1 MLASL
6 AFAIACV
13 VAGVIMMSRPVT
25 RDTPLPAAT
34 AAHATASTRIADA
47 SQLATPPAELSPAA
61 APVAASAPTSAVP
74 QNAAPAKAPGK
85 AARSGQGGGSA
96 KEPLRDPMARE
107 MLAYVGADPEAEEY
121 WFAAI
126 NDPDLPAKERQ
137 DLIEDLNEDGLSDP
151 KHPGREDLPL
161 ILNRIALIEKIAPTA
176 VDQVNRDALAEAH
189 KDLQTLAGVAAGSGE
204 QIK

>member
-1 MLASL
+1 
-6 AFAIACV
+6 
-13 VAGVIMMSRPVT
+13 
-25 RDTPLPAAT
+25 
-34 AAHATASTRIADA
+34 
-47 SQLATPPAELSPAA
+47 
-61 APVAASAPTSAVP
+61 
-74 QNAAPAKAPGK
+74 
-85 AARSGQGGGSA
+85 
-96 KEPLRDPMARE
+96 MARE